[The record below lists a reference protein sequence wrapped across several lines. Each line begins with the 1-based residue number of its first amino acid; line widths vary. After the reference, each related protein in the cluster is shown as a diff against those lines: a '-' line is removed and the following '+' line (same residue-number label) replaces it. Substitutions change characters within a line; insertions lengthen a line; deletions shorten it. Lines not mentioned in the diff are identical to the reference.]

1 MARSVITNVIMLII
15 AAAFA
20 WFFVNAFD
28 AWYHD
33 KEQRRAIKRE
43 QRQRNQHNRYE

>member
-1 MARSVITNVIMLII
+1 MLKSFVTNAIMVAI
-15 AAAFA
+15 AAAVA

-33 KEQRRAIKRE
+33 KEQRRAAKRE
-43 QRQRNQHNRYE
+43 RRARNQHNRYE

>member
-1 MARSVITNVIMLII
+1 MVRSFITNVIMVVI

-28 AWYHD
+28 AWYKD
-33 KEQRRAIKRE
+33 KEERRARKRDRRE
-43 QRQRNQHNRYE
+43 YERNNFYE

>member
-1 MARSVITNVIMLII
+1 MLKGLITNVIMVAI

-20 WFFVNAFD
+20 WFFVNAFE

-33 KEQRRAIKRE
+33 KEERRAHKRE
-43 QRQRNQHNRYE
+43 QRNRNQHNRYE